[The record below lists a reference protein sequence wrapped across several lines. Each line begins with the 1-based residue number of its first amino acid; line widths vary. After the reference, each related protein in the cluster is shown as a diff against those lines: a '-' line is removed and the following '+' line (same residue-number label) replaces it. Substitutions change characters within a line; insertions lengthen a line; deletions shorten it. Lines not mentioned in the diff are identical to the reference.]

1 MPHRSWLFVPGDSE
15 KKLGKAL
22 ATGADVLIL
31 DLEDSVVA
39 EHKAIARQMV
49 GDWLSAHRVQP
60 GAGQLAGQLTG
71 QGTGQRTE
79 LWVRI
84 NTLDSRLWRD
94 DLLAVLPGAPD
105 GIMLPK
111 SAGPESV
118 QQLSAEIYELEGR
131 SGLAP
136 NAVKIIPLV
145 SETAG
150 AALSIGNYAAAAMPR
165 LAGLTWG
172 AEDLSAAIG
181 ATRKRDKD
189 GHWTDTFRF
198 ARTQTLLA
206 AHARGVAA
214 IDTLHADF
222 ADAKGLK
229 RAAEEARADGFAGM
243 LAIHPAQVE
252 IINAAFTPS
261 EAELAEARAIVDAF
275 SANPGSGTLQI
286 DRRMI
291 DRPHYKLALRVLGL
305 EE

>member
-1 MPHRSWLFVPGDSE
+1 MPVRSWLFVPGDSE
-15 KKLGKAL
+15 KKLGKAV
-22 ATGADVLIL
+22 ATGADMLIL
-31 DLEDSVVA
+31 DLEDSVAA
-39 EHKAIARQMV
+39 ENKAAARELT
-49 GDWLSAHRVQP
+49 GTWLAAHREQVI
-60 GAGQLAGQLTG
+60 GGKRIG
-71 QGTGQRTE
+71 R
-79 LWVRI
+79 WVRI
-84 NTLDSRLWRD
+84 NALDSRQWRE

-118 QQLSAEIYELEGR
+118 QQLSAEIYELESR

-136 NAVKIIPLV
+136 NAVKIMPLV
-145 SETAG
+145 SETA
-150 AALSIGNYAAAAMPR
+150 AAAVSITRYAGVAMPR

-172 AEDLSAAIG
+172 AEDLSAALG

-189 GHWTDTFRF
+189 GRWTDTFHY

-206 AHARGVAA
+206 AHASGVMA

-243 LAIHPAQVE
+243 LAIHPAQIEV
-252 IINAAFTPS
+252 INAAFTPS
-261 EAELAEARAIVDAF
+261 EEELDEARAIVAAF
-275 SANPGSGTLQI
+275 KNNPGAGTLQI

-291 DRPHYKLALRVLGL
+291 DMPHYKLALRVLGL